1 MSQIEILDGEL
12 IIDISNNNIPVLCFN
27 GTVNDS
33 YITIIDASFNHRIAF
48 HLAIECCF
56 WIPNQITIEIQCLMA
71 VIISWRWK
79 SGFDARSELK
89 LQFLLKVTLYDLN
102 VCHYLSVCSI
112 NWNLP
117 ITPPQ
122 TP

>member
-1 MSQIEILDGEL
+1 VTQVEVLDGEL
-12 IIDISNNNIPVLCFN
+12 IIDISHDHITVLWFD

-33 YITIIDASFNHRIAF
+33 YVTIIDASFNHRIAF
-48 HLAIECCF
+48 HFPIECSF
-56 WIPNQITIEIQCLMA
+56 RIANKVTIEVQRLMA

-112 NWNLP
+112 NWNS
-117 ITPPQ
+117 Q
-122 TP
+122 F